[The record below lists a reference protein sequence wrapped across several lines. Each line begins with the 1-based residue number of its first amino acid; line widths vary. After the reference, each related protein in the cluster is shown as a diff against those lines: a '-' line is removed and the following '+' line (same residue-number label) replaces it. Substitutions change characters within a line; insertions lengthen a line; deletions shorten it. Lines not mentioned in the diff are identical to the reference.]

1 MALNYW
7 AYRESNLLNPFSF
20 GCCGNNKNNNHDTD
34 DRQDKEIGDLNGKF
48 GQVETA
54 ITATIE
60 SVNNNTNKIAD
71 LGEKVQHHTSDIDDI
86 KEKLAALA
94 GEGKLSDSIGEII
107 KKVESLPDKYYTK
120 EDSDGKY
127 APLESVKT
135 INDVIDGIY
144 NTIGDINQNVG
155 TIGDL
160 KDTVNKNSKS
170 IINLFTDKADKLALN
185 DEMERAKAAEKVNAD
200 GIQAETTRATTK
212 ENELKTDIDNLS
224 NTLNSKEKGLSDRL
238 DTLGNDMTSRFTD
251 VDNKFQTHKEALD
264 NEKLTRKEE
273 DDKLKA
279 LIDTNSNDL
288 HNVHDELTHLG
299 NVKANKT
306 DLDNAL
312 ENVNRNLTGSTAD
325 LTNKISGNTN
335 NIDIQRQQ
343 LNALKSVVDGKLD
356 KTDFNSY
363 SSTTESSI
371 NALKRDK
378 ADLSALTE
386 SNDAINTLRTTVNTK
401 ASKDSLD
408 NTNSRL
414 TDVENSIPNYITK
427 SAADAKFMTL
437 LSGATHDEVTTLD
450 TKVNALNDKLAA
462 KVNVS
467 DLDDKLGPLTSLLRD
482 KWQSNIKSKELNV
495 DDVIR
500 DINKVDGSKA
510 NKEDVYTKSE
520 VDAKLTQ
527 IKNDLTREY
536 DDKIREATEK
546 ITKLTKDIGY
556 ISELKNVETGIA
568 NYDNSGNGIL
578 DVLHKRMHEAFANY
592 DFQNE
597 LVNLIHKMDER
608 IKTLE
613 NR

>member
-288 HNVHDELTHLG
+288 HNVHDELTHLD

-312 ENVNRNLTGSTAD
+312 NNVNRNLTGSTAD
-325 LTNKISGNTN
+325 LNNKISGNTAS
-335 NIDIQRQQ
+335 IDTQRQQ
-343 LNALKSVVDGKLD
+343 LNALKNVVDGKLD
-356 KTDFNSY
+356 KSDFNSY

-371 NALKRDK
+371 NTLKHDK

-386 SNDAINTLRTTVNTK
+386 ANDAINTLRTTINTK

-414 TDVENSIPNYITK
+414 TDIENVIPNYITK

-527 IKNDLTREY
+527 IKNDITREY

-578 DVLHKRMHEAFANY
+578 DVLHKRIHEAFANY

>member
-7 AYRESNLLNPFSF
+7 AYRESNLLNPFTF
-20 GCCGNNKNNNHDTD
+20 GCCGNNTNNHDTD
-34 DRQDKEIGDLNGKF
+34 SRQDKEIGDLNGKF
-48 GQVETA
+48 GQIETA

-71 LGEKVQHHTSDIDDI
+71 LGEKVQHHTSDIDNI

-288 HNVHDELTHLG
+288 HNVHDELTRLG

-527 IKNDLTREY
+527 IKNDITREY

>member
-20 GCCGNNKNNNHDTD
+20 GCCGNNTNNHDTD
-34 DRQDKEIGDLNGKF
+34 SRQDKEIGDLNGKF
-48 GQVETA
+48 GQIETA

-71 LGEKVQHHTSDIDDI
+71 LGEKVQHHTSDIDNI

-288 HNVHDELTHLG
+288 HNVHDELTRLG

-527 IKNDLTREY
+527 IKNDITREY

>member
-7 AYRESNLLNPFSF
+7 AYRESNLLNPFTF
-20 GCCGNNKNNNHDTD
+20 GCCGNNTNNHDTD
-34 DRQDKEIGDLNGKF
+34 SRQDKEIGDLNGKF
-48 GQVETA
+48 GQIETA

-71 LGEKVQHHTSDIDDI
+71 LGEKVQHHTSDIDNI

-288 HNVHDELTHLG
+288 HNVHDELTRLG

-335 NIDIQRQQ
+335 NIGIQRQQ

>member
-7 AYRESNLLNPFSF
+7 AYRESNLLNPFAF
-20 GCCGNNKNNNHDTD
+20 GCCGNNTNNHDTD
-34 DRQDKEIGDLNGKF
+34 SRQDKEIGDLNGKF
-48 GQVETA
+48 GQIETA

-71 LGEKVQHHTSDIDDI
+71 LGEKVQHHTSDIDNI

-288 HNVHDELTHLG
+288 HNVHDELTRLD

-312 ENVNRNLTGSTAD
+312 NNVNRTLTGSTAD
-325 LTNKISGNTN
+325 LNNKISGNTAS
-335 NIDIQRQQ
+335 IDTQRQQ
-343 LNALKSVVDGKLD
+343 LNALKNVVDGKLD
-356 KTDFNSY
+356 KADFNSY

-371 NALKRDK
+371 NTLKRDK

-386 SNDAINTLRTTVNTK
+386 ANDAINTLRTTINTK

-414 TDVENSIPNYITK
+414 TDIENVIPNYITK

>member
-71 LGEKVQHHTSDIDDI
+71 LGEKVQHHTSDIDNI

-120 EDSDGKY
+120 EDSDRKY

-224 NTLNSKEKGLSDRL
+224 TTVNTKEKGLSDRL

-279 LIDTNSNDL
+279 LIDANSNDL
-288 HNVHDELTHLG
+288 HNVHDELTRLG

-371 NALKRDK
+371 NTLKRDK

-386 SNDAINTLRTTVNTK
+386 ANDAINTLRTTVNTK

-414 TDVENSIPNYITK
+414 TDIENVIPNYITK

-500 DINKVDGSKA
+500 DINKLDGSKA

-608 IKTLE
+608 IKVLE

>member
-71 LGEKVQHHTSDIDDI
+71 LGEKVQHHTSDIDNI

-107 KKVESLPDKYYTK
+107 KKVESLPDIYYTK

-224 NTLNSKEKGLSDRL
+224 TTVNTKEKGLSDRL

-386 SNDAINTLRTTVNTK
+386 SNDAINTLRTTVNAK

-527 IKNDLTREY
+527 IKNDITREY

>member
-71 LGEKVQHHTSDIDDI
+71 LGEKVQHNTNDIDSI
-86 KEKLAALA
+86 KEKIDALA
-94 GEGKLSDSIGEII
+94 GEGKLSDTISELS
-107 KKVESLPDKYYTK
+107 KKVDGFPDKYYTK

-127 APLESVKT
+127 APLESLKT
-135 INDVIDGIY
+135 INDVVDGIY
-144 NTIGDINQNVG
+144 NTIEDINQNVG
-155 TIGDL
+155 TFGDL

-185 DEMERAKAAEKVNAD
+185 EEMERAKAAEKVNSD
-200 GIQAETTRATTK
+200 NLQAEITRATTK

-238 DTLGNDMTSRFTD
+238 DNLGNDVTSRF
-251 VDNKFQTHKEALD
+251 VDTNGKIKELKDSLD
-264 NEKLTRKEE
+264 GEKLTRKEE

-288 HNVHDELTHLG
+288 HNVHDELTRLD

-312 ENVNRNLTGSTAD
+312 SNVNRNLTGSTAD
-325 LTNKISGNTN
+325 LNNKISGNTA

-343 LNALKSVVDGKLD
+343 LNALKNVVDGKLD

-363 SSTTESSI
+363 SYTTESSI
-371 NALKRDK
+371 NTLKRDK

-386 SNDAINTLRTTVNTK
+386 ANDAINTLRTTVNTK

-414 TDVENSIPNYITK
+414 SDIENNIPNYITK

-500 DINKVDGSKA
+500 DINKLDGSKA

-546 ITKLTKDIGY
+546 LTKLTKDIGY

>member
-71 LGEKVQHHTSDIDDI
+71 LGEKVQHHTSDIDNI

-288 HNVHDELTHLG
+288 HNVHDELTRLG

>member
-107 KKVESLPDKYYTK
+107 KKVESLPDKHYTK

-288 HNVHDELTHLG
+288 HNVHDELTRLG

-335 NIDIQRQQ
+335 NINIQRQQ

-450 TKVNALNDKLAA
+450 TKVNALIDKLAA

-527 IKNDLTREY
+527 IKNDITREY

>member
-7 AYRESNLLNPFSF
+7 AYRESNLLNPFTF
-20 GCCGNNKNNNHDTD
+20 GCCGNSNNNHDTD
-34 DRQDKEIGDLNGKF
+34 SRQDKEIGDLNGKF
-48 GQVETA
+48 GQIETA

-71 LGEKVQHHTSDIDDI
+71 LGEKVQHHTSDIDNI

-288 HNVHDELTHLG
+288 HNVHDELTHLD

-312 ENVNRNLTGSTAD
+312 NNVNRNLTGSTAD
-325 LTNKISGNTN
+325 LNNKISGNTAS
-335 NIDIQRQQ
+335 IDTQRQQ
-343 LNALKSVVDGKLD
+343 LNALKNVVDGKLD
-356 KTDFNSY
+356 KADFNSY

-371 NALKRDK
+371 NTLKHDK

-386 SNDAINTLRTTVNTK
+386 ANDAINTLRTTINTK

-414 TDVENSIPNYITK
+414 TDIENVIPNYITK
-427 SAADAKFMTL
+427 YAADAKFMTL

-527 IKNDLTREY
+527 IKNDITREY

>member
-7 AYRESNLLNPFSF
+7 AYRESNLLNPFTF
-20 GCCGNNKNNNHDTD
+20 GCCGNNTNNHDTD
-34 DRQDKEIGDLNGKF
+34 SRQDKEIGDLNGKF
-48 GQVETA
+48 GQIETA

-71 LGEKVQHHTSDIDDI
+71 LGEKVQHHTSDIDNI

-288 HNVHDELTHLG
+288 HNIHDELTHLD

-312 ENVNRNLTGSTAD
+312 NNVNRNLTGSTAD
-325 LTNKISGNTN
+325 LNNKISGNTAS
-335 NIDIQRQQ
+335 IDTQRQQ
-343 LNALKSVVDGKLD
+343 LNALKNVVDGKLD
-356 KTDFNSY
+356 KADFNSY

-371 NALKRDK
+371 NTLKHDK

-386 SNDAINTLRTTVNTK
+386 ANDAINTLRTTINTK

-414 TDVENSIPNYITK
+414 TDIENVIPNYITK

-527 IKNDLTREY
+527 IKNDITREY

>member
-288 HNVHDELTHLG
+288 HNVHDELTHLD

-312 ENVNRNLTGSTAD
+312 NNVNRNLTGSTAD
-325 LTNKISGNTN
+325 LNNKISGNTAS
-335 NIDIQRQQ
+335 IDTQRQQ
-343 LNALKSVVDGKLD
+343 LNALKNVVDGKLD
-356 KTDFNSY
+356 KADFNSY

-371 NALKRDK
+371 NTLKHDK

-386 SNDAINTLRTTVNTK
+386 ANDAINTLRTTINTK

-414 TDVENSIPNYITK
+414 TDIENVIPNYITK

-527 IKNDLTREY
+527 IKNDITREY

>member
-7 AYRESNLLNPFSF
+7 AYRESNLLNPFTF
-20 GCCGNNKNNNHDTD
+20 GCCGNNTNNHDTD
-34 DRQDKEIGDLNGKF
+34 SRQDKEIGDLNGKF
-48 GQVETA
+48 GQIETA

-71 LGEKVQHHTSDIDDI
+71 LGEKVQHHTSDIDNI

-288 HNVHDELTHLG
+288 HNVHDELTRLG

-343 LNALKSVVDGKLD
+343 LNALKNVVDGKLD
-356 KTDFNSY
+356 KADFNSY

-371 NALKRDK
+371 NTLKRDK

-386 SNDAINTLRTTVNTK
+386 ANDAINTLRTTINTK

-414 TDVENSIPNYITK
+414 TDIENVIPNYITK

-500 DINKVDGSKA
+500 DINKLDGSKA

>member
-7 AYRESNLLNPFSF
+7 AYRESNLLNPFTF
-20 GCCGNNKNNNHDTD
+20 GCCGNNTNNHDTD
-34 DRQDKEIGDLNGKF
+34 SRQDKEIGDLNGKF
-48 GQVETA
+48 GQIETA

-71 LGEKVQHHTSDIDDI
+71 LGEKVQHHTSDIDNI

-288 HNVHDELTHLG
+288 HNVHDELTRLG

-500 DINKVDGSKA
+500 DINKLDGSKA

-520 VDAKLTQ
+520 VDARLTQ
-527 IKNDLTREY
+527 IKNDITREY

>member
-7 AYRESNLLNPFSF
+7 AYRESNLLNPFTF
-20 GCCGNNKNNNHDTD
+20 GCCGNNTNNHDTD
-34 DRQDKEIGDLNGKF
+34 IRQDKEIGDLNGKF
-48 GQVETA
+48 GQIETA

-71 LGEKVQHHTSDIDDI
+71 LGEKVQHHTSDIDNI

-288 HNVHDELTHLG
+288 HNVHDELTRLG

-306 DLDNAL
+306 YLDNAL

-527 IKNDLTREY
+527 IKNDITREY

>member
-7 AYRESNLLNPFSF
+7 AYRESNLLNPFTF
-20 GCCGNNKNNNHDTD
+20 GCCGNNTNNHDTD
-34 DRQDKEIGDLNGKF
+34 SRQDKEIGDLNGKF
-48 GQVETA
+48 GQIETA

-71 LGEKVQHHTSDIDDI
+71 LGEKVQHHTSDIDNI

-288 HNVHDELTHLG
+288 HNVHDELTRLG

-386 SNDAINTLRTTVNTK
+386 YNDAINTLRTTVNTK

-527 IKNDLTREY
+527 IKNDITREY

>member
-7 AYRESNLLNPFSF
+7 AYRESNLLNPFTF
-20 GCCGNNKNNNHDTD
+20 GCCGNNTNNHDTD
-34 DRQDKEIGDLNGKF
+34 SRQDKEIGDLNGKF
-48 GQVETA
+48 GQIETA

-71 LGEKVQHHTSDIDDI
+71 LGEKVQHHTSDIDNI

-224 NTLNSKEKGLSDRL
+224 TTVNTKEKGLSDRL

-288 HNVHDELTHLG
+288 HNVHDELTRLG

-527 IKNDLTREY
+527 IKNDITREY

>member
-7 AYRESNLLNPFSF
+7 AYRESNLLNPFTF
-20 GCCGNNKNNNHDTD
+20 GCCGNNTNNHDTD
-34 DRQDKEIGDLNGKF
+34 SRQDKEIGDLNGKF
-48 GQVETA
+48 GQIETA

-71 LGEKVQHHTSDIDDI
+71 LGEKVQHHTSDIDNI

-288 HNVHDELTHLG
+288 HNVHDELTRLG

>member
-7 AYRESNLLNPFSF
+7 AYRESNLLNPFTF
-20 GCCGNNKNNNHDTD
+20 GCCGNNTNNHDTD
-34 DRQDKEIGDLNGKF
+34 SRQDKEIGDLNGKF
-48 GQVETA
+48 GQIETA

-288 HNVHDELTHLG
+288 HNVHDELTRLG

-414 TDVENSIPNYITK
+414 TDIENVIPNYITK

-527 IKNDLTREY
+527 IKNDITREY

-556 ISELKNVETGIA
+556 ISELKNIETGIA

>member
-7 AYRESNLLNPFSF
+7 AYRESNLLNPFTF
-20 GCCGNNKNNNHDTD
+20 GCCGNNTNNHDTD
-34 DRQDKEIGDLNGKF
+34 SRQDKEIGDLNGKF
-48 GQVETA
+48 GQIETA

-71 LGEKVQHHTSDIDDI
+71 LGEKVQHHTSDIDNI

-288 HNVHDELTHLG
+288 HNVHDELTRLG

-450 TKVNALNDKLAA
+450 TKVNALIDKLAA

-527 IKNDLTREY
+527 IKNDITREY

>member
-71 LGEKVQHHTSDIDDI
+71 LGEKVQHHTSDIDNI

-288 HNVHDELTHLG
+288 HNVHDELTRLG

-371 NALKRDK
+371 NTLKRDK

-527 IKNDLTREY
+527 IKNDITREY